1 MHYNGL
7 VLVSDTDTEIL
18 SLASVLAEKNSTYKI
33 LDFQKDSMIK
43 KTQGLVAKTI
53 EEGKT
58 PLILANLTQNSHL
71 TKLTEFQFISVFI
84 RSKTTPDQTNFT
96 YNIANNDLQTTAEL
110 INKLWQNSDNGGLV
124 PQEFI
129 KLMIK
134 SDMLLENAELSNATG
149 SAFDLTL
156 DDEYYHNGTIKNL
169 DTINSFIIM
178 EPGDYALVGSSEIA
192 NLPRDIAGK
201 FGLSVGL
208 FMQGIIL
215 SNGPQIDPGFR
226 GRLYCLL
233 FNTSSQ
239 QFQLKRGQH
248 YATIEFIKLL
258 EPTLPYQGKYQGCE
272 TLSEYL
278 PRSIPSSAIG
288 ELRKDVDGLKKEK
301 WYIKILPLTIS
312 ALSIAIALA
321 MALPNLIRILT
332 GSG

>member
-1 MHYNGL
+1 MHYDGL
-7 VLVSDTDTEIL
+7 ILVRDTETEISSIA
-18 SLASVLAEKNSTYKI
+18 SLLAEKNSAFKI
-33 LDFQKDSMIK
+33 VDFQKEPMLK
-43 KTQGLVAKTI
+43 KAQGLVTKTI
-53 EEGKT
+53 EEGKI
-58 PLILANLTQNSHL
+58 PLILVNITQKSQFAGFAG
-71 TKLTEFQFISVFI
+71 FQFITVFV
-84 RSKTTPDQTNFT
+84 RSKTTSDQTDFI
-96 YNIANNDLQTTAEL
+96 YNTVNNDLQTTAEL
-110 INKLWQNSDNGGLV
+110 LNKLWQNSDNGGLV
-124 PQEFI
+124 PQEII

-134 SDMLLENAELSNATG
+134 SDMLLENADLLNATG

-156 DDEYYHNGTIKNL
+156 DDEYYHNGAIKHL

-258 EPTLPYQGKYQGCE
+258 EPTFPYRGKYQGCE

-288 ELRKDVDGLKKEK
+288 ELRKDVEGLKKEK
-301 WYIKILPLTIS
+301 WYIKILPLAIS
-312 ALSIAIALA
+312 LLSIVIALA
-321 MALPNLIRILT
+321 IALPNLIKILT
-332 GSG
+332 GG